1 MREDLHKGGIKMDSQ
16 EIVDYVMNTPHNTN
30 PAILK

>member
-1 MREDLHKGGIKMDSQ
+1 MREDLSKGGIRMNSQ

-30 PAILK
+30 PVILK